1 MRQGQTQEQRLIS
14 KTAKFPY
21 GLLKYSDGVIEE
33 DADHMKADDSLW

>member
-21 GLLKYSDGVIEE
+21 RLLKYWDSDGVTEE
-33 DADHMKADDSLW
+33 DADHRMR